1 MFLKIY
7 IFVVIVIFSP
17 TNLISKN
24 NLPKPETWEKEVKQL
39 LYDKR
44 DILMDGSDIMS
55 LETPYRALDAATV
68 PVTVKFNEN
77 QKDDNFIKS
86 LTLIVDENPSPI
98 VGKFEFSP
106 KIGNATLSTR
116 IRVDKYT
123 YVRAIAEKN
132 NGEKFMISNF
142 VKAAGGCSAPSL
154 SDMDSVMAR
163 LGKMKMK
170 FIETSNNSNI
180 LNKAKFLISHP
191 NFSGLQ
197 FNQLTRAEIPAD
209 FINYL
214 KIEQDGEL
222 ILKAF
227 PDISLSEN
235 PTVTFNYIN
244 SGGPL
249 KVQVE
254 DSEGRSFNQEFS
266 STQIS
271 ASSKN

>member
-132 NGEKFMISNF
+132 NGAFFNNHRIRVSKKNRINECLF
-142 VKAAGGCSAPSL
+142 VTSGKINNLFELPIRKTGCAALDLAYVACGRYDGFFQNNLNLWDIAAGLILVQEAGGLINEIDLKKIKNIKVIASNVDIMS
-154 SDMDSVMAR
+154 
-163 LGKMKMK
+163 K
-170 FIETSNNSNI
+170 FQEKI
-180 LNKAKFLISHP
+180 LNF
-191 NFSGLQ
+191 
-197 FNQLTRAEIPAD
+197 
-209 FINYL
+209 
-214 KIEQDGEL
+214 
-222 ILKAF
+222 
-227 PDISLSEN
+227 
-235 PTVTFNYIN
+235 
-244 SGGPL
+244 
-249 KVQVE
+249 
-254 DSEGRSFNQEFS
+254 
-266 STQIS
+266 
-271 ASSKN
+271 

>member
-244 SGGPL
+244 RGGPL

>member
-1 MFLKIY
+1 MKPLVKICG
-7 IFVVIVIFSP
+7 I
-17 TNLISKN
+17 
-24 NLPKPETWEKEVKQL
+24 KEL
-39 LYDKR
+39 
-44 DILMDGSDIMS
+44 
-55 LETPYRALDAATV
+55 
-68 PVTVKFNEN
+68 
-77 QKDDNFIKS
+77 
-86 LTLIVDENPSPI
+86 
-98 VGKFEFSP
+98 
-106 KIGNATLSTR
+106 
-116 IRVDKYT
+116 
-123 YVRAIAEKN
+123 
-132 NGEKFMISNF
+132 
-142 VKAAGGCSAPSL
+142 
-154 SDMDSVMAR
+154 
-163 LGKMKMK
+163 
-170 FIETSNNSNI
+170 NI

-254 DSEGRSFNQEFS
+254 DSEGRSFKQEFS

>member
-1 MFLKIY
+1 
-7 IFVVIVIFSP
+7 
-17 TNLISKN
+17 
-24 NLPKPETWEKEVKQL
+24 
-39 LYDKR
+39 
-44 DILMDGSDIMS
+44 
-55 LETPYRALDAATV
+55 
-68 PVTVKFNEN
+68 
-77 QKDDNFIKS
+77 
-86 LTLIVDENPSPI
+86 
-98 VGKFEFSP
+98 
-106 KIGNATLSTR
+106 
-116 IRVDKYT
+116 
-123 YVRAIAEKN
+123 
-132 NGEKFMISNF
+132 MISNF

-254 DSEGRSFNQEFS
+254 DSEGRSFKQEFS